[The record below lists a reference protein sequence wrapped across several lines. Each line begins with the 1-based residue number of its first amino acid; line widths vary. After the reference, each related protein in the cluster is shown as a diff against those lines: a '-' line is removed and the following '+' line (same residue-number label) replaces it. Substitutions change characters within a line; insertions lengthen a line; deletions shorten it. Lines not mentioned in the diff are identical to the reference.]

1 MGNILTKN
9 PIHKIT
15 LKEKGLSTLGGR
27 KLWFDDA
34 VMRLNADGRGKF
46 LGEFASEEMLL
57 VVTRGGWFRTSGTD
71 LSLHFE
77 DDLLLL
83 EKYRETKVFSAV
95 YWDQEQEFYY
105 VKRFAFE
112 ESDRLQCFIGDS
124 EASRLVSL
132 TEVEYPRLEIKF
144 GGKNEGRKQEIIEV
158 AEFIGVKSF
167 RAKGRRLS
175 NYSVSDIREL
185 EPVVRSE
192 AAPPPPEDDHGA
204 EPESPLHGHLPDDP
218 AQMKL
223 DL

>member
-1 MGNILTKN
+1 
-9 PIHKIT
+9 
-15 LKEKGLSTLGGR
+15 
-27 KLWFDDA
+27 
-34 VMRLNADGRGKF
+34 
-46 LGEFASEEMLL
+46 
-57 VVTRGGWFRTSGTD
+57 
-71 LSLHFE
+71 
-77 DDLLLL
+77 
-83 EKYRETKVFSAV
+83 V
-95 YWDQEQEFYY
+95 YWDQEQEYYY

-112 ESDRLQCFIGDS
+112 ESERLQCFIGDS
-124 EASRLVSL
+124 EGSRLVSL

-192 AAPPPPEDDHGA
+192 AAPPPPMEDHGA
-204 EPESPLHGHLPDDP
+204 EPESSLPGHLPDDP